1 MGLFKNQLANV
12 VEWEEYRDDVIFT
25 NGITVKLKRIPF
37 NYSSG
42 TGCYFFI

>member
-25 NGITVKLKRIPF
+25 NGITVKLKRDPV
-37 NYSSG
+37 
-42 TGCYFFI
+42 